1 MSGLAFTFRM
11 PSGIPGSI
19 SRNSDLPIEP
29 NTISTTTP
37 PTVYGNPVA
46 LDASQNMRPIAA
58 GDTSASVYGFLV
70 RPFPTNSGTQGLGVS
85 TPPTS
90 GTCSVLK
97 MGYMNVAV
105 TNGTPVKGGAVYIR
119 TVVNVA
125 LPNTYIG
132 DVEAAADSTN
142 SFILTGAYFTGG
154 IDANGNS
161 EIAFGI

>member
-11 PSGIPGSI
+11 PSGIPGSS
-19 SRNSDLPIEP
+19 SRNSPSVVEP
-29 NTISTTTP
+29 NTISTVTP

-46 LDASQNMRPIAA
+46 LDASQNIRPIAA
-58 GDTSASVYGFLV
+58 GDTAASVYGFLF
-70 RPFPTNSGTQGLGVS
+70 RAYPTNSGTQGLGVS

-90 GTCSVLK
+90 GTCSVMR
-97 MGYMNVAV
+97 MGYINVAV
-105 TNGTPVKGGAVYIR
+105 TNGTPVKGGAVYVR
-119 TVVNVA
+119 TVVNAA

-142 SFILTGAYFTGG
+142 SFVLTGAAFTGG
-154 IDANGNS
+154 MDANGNS